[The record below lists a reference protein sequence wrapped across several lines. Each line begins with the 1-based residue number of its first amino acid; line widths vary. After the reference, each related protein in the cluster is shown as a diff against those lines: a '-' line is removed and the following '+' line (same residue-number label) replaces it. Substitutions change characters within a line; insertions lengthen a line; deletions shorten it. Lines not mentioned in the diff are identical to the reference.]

1 MIDSNKATAIRTVVI
16 VVFAWPVAF
25 TSYQPLS
32 SISKRTWI
40 LLVLSG
46 HRAFLALLLPEASQV
61 APVDKSSVVMP

>member
-46 HRAFLALLLPEASQV
+46 HRAFLALLLSGSATPRSFASR
-61 APVDKSSVVMP
+61 PRR

>member
-46 HRAFLALLLPEASQV
+46 PPGFPGSATFRLCNSQKLR
-61 APVDKSSVVMP
+61 KSPP